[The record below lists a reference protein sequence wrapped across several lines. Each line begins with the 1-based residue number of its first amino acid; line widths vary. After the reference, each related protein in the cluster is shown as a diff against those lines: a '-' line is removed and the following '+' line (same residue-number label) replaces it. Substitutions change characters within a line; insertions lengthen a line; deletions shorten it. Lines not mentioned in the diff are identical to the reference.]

1 MITFFWSSHIL
12 LSDDDD
18 TVSASEAASV
28 IWSHMITFLLKS
40 NSDAVVV
47 SAGEAAA
54 NKALVK
60 KEKQLRFLIRKACKV
75 IIVVI
80 IIVIIILINLSL
92 KSIVILEIPFLF
104 RLPPGSGLWSCW
116 SSSTPA
122 PSLLNTTTNQTG
134 SQSFFVRLDV
144 GDDGDDDDDENDDD
158 DDVEHTRLA
167 HSLLNSVPSIFTILI
182 SWPAGRDIWLDQVYN
197 IATTFGQF
205 WTTAWPLLLGDNLPT
220 TLYWRTHTHQ
230 ERGLTTNKNHIAG
243 TNTFPNKIK
252 ESFQLRRNWPSVSHL
267 SLLDFH
273 ITTTI

>member
-1 MITFFWSSHIL
+1 MAMIFQRYKDFAYKHCACIFHNPHQQNLHLDDHILIWSSHIL
-12 LSDDDD
+12 WSDDNIA
-18 TVSASEAASV
+18 VSAGEAASV
-28 IWSHMITFLLKS
+28 IWSHFLPKS
-40 NSDAVVV
+40 NSDAVAV

-80 IIVIIILINLSL
+80 TIIIIIVINLSL

-144 GDDGDDDDDENDDD
+144 GDNGDDENDENDDD
-158 DDVEHTRLA
+158 DDAEHIRLA
-167 HSLLNSVPSIFTILI
+167 ILLNSVPSTFTIRILL
-182 SWPAGRDIWLDQVYN
+182 PAGRNIWLEPGLQYCNYLWSILDDRL
-197 IATTFGQF
+197 TF
-205 WTTAWPLLLGDNLPT
+205 
-220 TLYWRTHTHQ
+220 
-230 ERGLTTNKNHIAG
+230 
-243 TNTFPNKIK
+243 
-252 ESFQLRRNWPSVSHL
+252 SVGW
-267 SLLDFH
+267 
-273 ITTTI
+273 